1 MGFFLGLFSS
11 ATFGLI
17 PLFTLP
23 LIHDGVSPASV
34 LFYRFLIASLTL
46 GAVLVLR
53 RERFHA
59 RAIDLCKLAGMS
71 FMYTAAALLLFYGL
85 NHMPSGVATT
95 IQFLYPVMVMLLMI
109 AFFHEQFS
117 LITACSIMLAVAGVA
132 KLILNL

>member
-46 GAVLVLR
+46 GGVLVLR

-59 RAIDLCKLAGMS
+59 SAIDLCKLA
-71 FMYTAAALLLFYGL
+71 AR
-85 NHMPSGVATT
+85 HTT
-95 IQFLYPVMVMLLMI
+95 GI
-109 AFFHEQFS
+109 
-117 LITACSIMLAVAGVA
+117 
-132 KLILNL
+132 

>member
-46 GAVLVLR
+46 GGVLVLR

-59 RAIDLCKLAGMS
+59 SAIDLCKLAGMS

-85 NHMPSGVATT
+85 NYMPSGVATT
-95 IQFLYPVMVMLLMI
+95 ISSCTPLW
-109 AFFHEQFS
+109 S
-117 LITACSIMLAVAGVA
+117 CCS
-132 KLILNL
+132 

>member
-46 GAVLVLR
+46 GGVLVLR

-59 RAIDLCKLAGMS
+59 SAIDLCKLAGMS

-85 NHMPSGVATT
+85 NYMPSGVATT

-117 LITACSIMLAVAGVA
+117 MITA
-132 KLILNL
+132 

>member
-46 GAVLVLR
+46 GGVLVLR

-59 RAIDLCKLAGMS
+59 SAPP
-71 FMYTAAALLLFYGL
+71 
-85 NHMPSGVATT
+85 PSSSCTP
-95 IQFLYPVMVMLLMI
+95 LW
-109 AFFHEQFS
+109 S
-117 LITACSIMLAVAGVA
+117 CCS
-132 KLILNL
+132 

>member
-46 GAVLVLR
+46 GGVLVLR
-53 RERFHA
+53 RASTPA
-59 RAIDLCKLAGMS
+59 RSTCASWRA
-71 FMYTAAALLLFYGL
+71 
-85 NHMPSGVATT
+85 
-95 IQFLYPVMVMLLMI
+95 
-109 AFFHEQFS
+109 
-117 LITACSIMLAVAGVA
+117 
-132 KLILNL
+132 